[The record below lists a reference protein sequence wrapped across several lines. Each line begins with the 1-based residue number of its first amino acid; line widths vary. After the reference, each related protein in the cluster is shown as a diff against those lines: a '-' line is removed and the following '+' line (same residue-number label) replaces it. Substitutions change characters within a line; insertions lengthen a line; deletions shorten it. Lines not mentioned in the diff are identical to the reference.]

1 MNKNNFD
8 WIGEKV
14 IDRETIQQAVKD
26 LAVRIDQDYEHLNE
40 ELLVIGVQRGA
51 FIFMAELVMQMQT
64 AIDVD
69 FVTVRSYGKS
79 TETSGNLE
87 LLTDLQTD
95 VKGKHLLVVDDIV
108 DTGLTL
114 EFLEGILRQ
123 REPASVEYCCLFD
136 KNERRSPDV
145 KLRVKYVGM
154 EVPNVFLMGYGLDGK
169 SFGRNLEAVH
179 ALGEMK

>member
-1 MNKNNFD
+1 MNKNSFD
-8 WIGEKV
+8 WIGEEIISPEQIKKGV
-14 IDRETIQQAVKD
+14 VD
-26 LAVRIDQDYEHLNE
+26 LAKRIDQDYENLNE

-51 FIFMAELVMQMQT
+51 FIFMADLVMQMQT
-64 AIDVD
+64 AIEVD

-79 TETSGNLE
+79 TETSGKLE

-114 EFLEGILRQ
+114 QFLDKILRE
-123 REPASVEYCCLFD
+123 RKPASLEFCCLFD
-136 KNERRSPDV
+136 KKERRLPSV
-145 KLRVKYVGM
+145 NMEVKYTGF

-169 SFGRNLEAVH
+169 NFGRNLNAVH
-179 ALGEMK
+179 ALAENS